1 MINWIKGFFVTED
14 KNKKPKC
21 YKCGLGASVI
31 VLMEFQ
37 TLSMEEFEEKILTKV
52 CNTCFEE
59 IHANYNPVWI
69 PKPIKVKIND

>member
-1 MINWIKGFFVTED
+1 
-14 KNKKPKC
+14 
-21 YKCGLGASVI
+21 
-31 VLMEFQ
+31 
-37 TLSMEEFEEKILTKV
+37 MEEFEEKILTKV